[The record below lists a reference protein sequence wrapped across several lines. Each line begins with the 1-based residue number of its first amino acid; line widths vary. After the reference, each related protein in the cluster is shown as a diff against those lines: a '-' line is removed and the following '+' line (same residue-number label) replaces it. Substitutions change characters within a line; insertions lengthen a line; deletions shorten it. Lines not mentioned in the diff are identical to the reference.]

1 MIIEGQYL
9 TFAEYQQLGGTLD
22 LTPFN
27 LLEYEERRKIDANTQ
42 NRLVN
47 ETDIPQEVKLCMF
60 KLVNT
65 LEQYTNETNR
75 TIASESVGSYSVN
88 YKDNIEQIIKGKNK
102 ELEDLIYDYLY
113 GVVVNDEHVLY
124 LGVD

>member
-9 TFAEYQQLGGTLD
+9 TFAEYQALGGTLD

-27 LLEYEERRKIDANTQ
+27 LLEYEARRKIDEKTQ

-47 ETDIPQEVKLCMF
+47 ETDIPQEVKMCMF
-60 KLVNT
+60 RLVNT

-88 YKDNIEQIIKGKNK
+88 YKDNVEQIVKSKNV
-102 ELEDLIYDYLY
+102 ELDDLISYYLY
-113 GVVVNDEHVLY
+113 GVVVNNEHILY